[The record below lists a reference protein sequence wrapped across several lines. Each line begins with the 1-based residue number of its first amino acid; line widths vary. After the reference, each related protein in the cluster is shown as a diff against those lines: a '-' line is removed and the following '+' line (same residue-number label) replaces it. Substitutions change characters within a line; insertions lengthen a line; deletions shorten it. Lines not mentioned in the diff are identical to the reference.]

1 MALPP
6 QDAASFEREVDE
18 EYRRAQAAQFGQKY
32 GKWIA
37 LAVILFLAAVAGA
50 IWWQG
55 EQVRK
60 GEAGAE
66 ELAKVVADLGDPAE
80 ADTLAPRLEAL
91 ATREGPATAAAA
103 TMLRAAVLLERGDRA
118 GAIEAYRALAER
130 PDAPAPYA
138 AAARIRWTYLDFD
151 QVEPNV
157 VIARLQGLAQDGQPF
172 HGAAKELTAL
182 ALLAQGQEEQA
193 AQLFKTIAED
203 RSLPSSLRTR
213 AVQVAGSYGADATAA
228 LAQLEQEGQ

>member
-18 EYRRAQAAQFGQKY
+18 EYRRARAAEFGKKY

-37 LAVILFLAAVAGA
+37 AAVILFLAAVAGA

-55 EQVRK
+55 EQVRR

-80 ADTLAPRLEAL
+80 EDGIAGRLEAIE
-91 ATREGPATAAAA
+91 AGEGPVATASA
-103 TMLRAAVLLERGDRA
+103 TMLRAAVLLEEGDRA
-118 GAIEAYRALAER
+118 GAIAAFRSLAEDGEAPEAYR
-130 PDAPAPYA
+130 

-151 QVEPNV
+151 QVEPDV
-157 VIARLQGLAQDGQPF
+157 VIARLQGIAQDGQPF

-182 ALLAQGQEEQA
+182 ALLGQGQEDEA
-193 AQLFKTIAED
+193 ARLFKAIAD
-203 RSLPSSLRTR
+203 DASLPRSLRMR
-213 AVQVAGSYGADATAA
+213 AVQVAGSYGVDATAA
-228 LAQLEQEGQ
+228 LAQIEQEGQ